1 MTGLFVKDF
10 TFPITPRE
18 EGNIYYINI
27 KFIRQNCDGGK
38 SKLPTLIII
47 DEAHLLEDVDIATQS
62 SLHWLI

>member
-10 TFPITPRE
+10 TSPITPRE
-18 EGNIYYINI
+18 EGNIYDINI

-38 SKLPTLIII
+38 NKLPTLIII